1 MSDSSD
7 PASARVPHAAA
18 LYLGVV
24 QFLFVTCWTIYVIF
38 LPGLLESAGIPRRYA
53 IWILMLDQLVFMV
66 MDTLM
71 GIAAD
76 RSARMLGRIGPL
88 ILTGTA
94 VSCVAFML
102 VPHVALLGTAAP
114 TASLALILI
123 WAATSSALR
132 APPFVMFS
140 KYAAAPALPWMNALV
155 LTGLAIGGALAPY
168 LGVTLRHLDPRLP
181 FAVSSVA
188 LLAATAGLIWVER
201 RLAAQPGAVAPAPS
215 RTGLPRGAWFFGLAC
230 LMLALGFQIH
240 FSLNS
245 AGQYLRFAPQERL
258 DYLMPVFWIGFNLAM
273 FPGAALARHFGTVR
287 VVAVAAA
294 LGTAGE
300 FVAAQAPSL
309 EMLIGAQLAAG
320 GAWGCVLMAG
330 FAAAVEFGR
339 SGREGWALGLLFA
352 ALAAATLA
360 RMGAVVASLNQA
372 REFAAVLAVAPVVL
386 WCAATALLAWL
397 ALRTPPRAPV

>member
-1 MSDSSD
+1 MSD
-7 PASARVPHAAA
+7 PASSRVPHAAA
-18 LYLGVV
+18 LYLAVV
-24 QFLFVTCWTIYVIF
+24 QLLFVTCWTIYVIF
-38 LPGLLESAGIPRRYA
+38 LPGLLESAGLPRRYA

-76 RSARMLGRIGPL
+76 RSARMLGRVGPL
-88 ILTGTA
+88 ILTGTG

-114 TASLALILI
+114 ALSFALILI

-168 LGVTLRHLDPRLP
+168 LGVTLRNLDPRLP
-181 FAVSSVA
+181 FAVSSAA

-201 RLAAQPGAVAPAPS
+201 RLAGQPGAVAPAPL
-215 RTGLPRGAWFFGLAC
+215 RAALPRGAGYFVLAC

-245 AGQYLRFAPQERL
+245 AGQYLRFAPHERL
-258 DYLMPVFWIGFNLAM
+258 DFLMPVFWIGFNLAM
-273 FPGAALARHFGTVR
+273 FPGAALAKRFGTLR
-287 VVAVAAA
+287 VVVAAAA
-294 LGTAGE
+294 LGAAGE
-300 FVAAQAPSL
+300 FVAAHAPSL
-309 EMLIGAQLAAG
+309 EVLIGAQLAAG

-330 FAAAVEFGR
+330 FSAAVEFGR

-352 ALAAATLA
+352 ALAAAALV
-360 RMGAVVASLNQA
+360 RMGAVAAGLSQA
-372 REFAAVLAVAPVVL
+372 RELAAVLAIAPVIL
-386 WCAATALLAWL
+386 WCAAAALLAWV
-397 ALRTPPRAPV
+397 ALRSPPRAPL